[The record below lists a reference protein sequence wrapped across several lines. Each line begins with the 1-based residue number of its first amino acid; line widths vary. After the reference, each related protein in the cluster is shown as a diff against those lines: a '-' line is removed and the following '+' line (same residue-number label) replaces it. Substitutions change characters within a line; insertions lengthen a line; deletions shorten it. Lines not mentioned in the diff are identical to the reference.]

1 MFSGSV
7 AGIVFK
13 NSTKNNDLQTRL
25 AGLASGC
32 STGLVSTLHE
42 IDAGTASIRLGAAV
56 FAAKA
61 PDSRDVHQ
69 RRGLQGQ

>member
-1 MFSGSV
+1 
-7 AGIVFK
+7 
-13 NSTKNNDLQTRL
+13 
-25 AGLASGC
+25 
-32 STGLVSTLHE
+32 LHE